1 MFRIAIYALITL
13 AAVILAAVLIFRSKS
28 YHQYVVRQLN
38 MWDEEYD
45 RIYSMAD

>member
-38 MWDEEYD
+38 MWMKNMT
-45 RIYSMAD
+45 IYSMGD